1 MTNEELNKMLESMQ
15 GTMVFVPDT
24 NTDKNVSTLTV
35 EAELALKL
43 LPFVIDNLQY
53 RSYTLIQ
60 QIFKAQDLAKEFIN
74 YKP

>member
-15 GTMVFVPDT
+15 GTMVFIPDT
-24 NTDKNVSTLTV
+24 NTDKNIPTLTV
-35 EAELALKL
+35 EAELTLKL

>member
-24 NTDKNVSTLTV
+24 NTDKNIPTLTV
-35 EAELALKL
+35 EAELTLKL

>member
-1 MTNEELNKMLESMQ
+1 MTNEELKEMLEPMQ
-15 GTMVFVPDT
+15 GTMVFVPDI
-24 NTDKNVSTLTV
+24 DKNISILTV

-74 YKP
+74 YKPK